1 MVTDRVSADSMPSSN
16 WSKAGEKSLD
26 SRGHSEAVLMDLS
39 KLFDTI
45 NHELL
50 IAKLHAYGF
59 NKESLELILD
69 YLSNKW
75 ERTKI
80 GDNFRS

>member
-1 MVTDRVSADSMPSSN
+1 
-16 WSKAGEKSLD
+16 
-26 SRGHSEAVLMDLS
+26 MDLS